1 MVDVFEEV
9 EEQLRSDRYRSLAQ
23 SWAPWVIGVLVLV
36 LLGAFGYWGYSAW
49 REQGAQKASL
59 AYAAGLDSLQ
69 KGDTKGAAD
78 QFAKV
83 GQGSSAIYRTLSL
96 MQQAGI
102 KMTAED
108 AKGAVALFDQAAQ
121 TSPDPMLAD
130 AARLKAAYALFDTAS
145 EADIEARLNP
155 LAEKG
160 RPFRPLAYEAL
171 AMTKLKAGKT
181 AEARADFKILTTMLD
196 APQDLQKRAQAA
208 ITLID
213 GGTASAIPNEIKAA
227 QALPPGLAMLPSM
240 GPPPAQQSQEAGAAQ

>member
-1 MVDVFEEV
+1 VVDVFEEV

-23 SWAPWVIGVLVLV
+23 SWAPWVAGVLALV

-69 KGDTKGAAD
+69 KGDSKGAAD
-78 QFAKV
+78 QFAKA

-108 AKGAVALFDQAAQ
+108 VKGAVALFDQAAQ

-181 AEARADFKILTTMLD
+181 AEARADFKD

-213 GGTASAIPNEIKAA
+213 GGTASAIPNEVKAA